1 MLLLLSVILGLV
13 FGLIKKGRLEKL
25 VALRGLWL
33 PILSFLATA
42 VIGYLPE
49 INLLPK
55 IILTCF
61 SYLCVIIF
69 ALINL
74 RGSLL
79 SCLLIGLGSLCN
91 FVVIAVN
98 SFRMPISEGALAYYS
113 QMTAEAVLETRADY
127 FVAVDGRANL
137 LFLGDI
143 ICVPITGI
151 GGYISLGDIL
161 LAFGVLFLI
170 YFSMTRTQPS
180 SKRAEVDLD
189 NSAD

>member
-13 FGLIKKGRLEKL
+13 FGLLKKGRLEKL

-33 PILSFLATA
+33 PILSFFATA
-42 VIGYLPE
+42 LIGYLPE

-61 SYLCVIIF
+61 SYLCIITF

-74 RGSLL
+74 RGSIF

-98 SFRMPISEGALAYYS
+98 SFRMPISESALIYYS

-127 FVAVDGRANL
+127 FVAVDGRAKL
-137 LFLGDI
+137 MFLGDI
-143 ICVPITGI
+143 ICVPIPGI
-151 GGYISLGDIL
+151 GGYISVGDIL
-161 LAFGVLFLI
+161 LAIGVLFLI
-170 YFSMTRTQPS
+170 YRSMTRTQPS
-180 SKRAEVDLD
+180 VTKAGDDFE
-189 NSAD
+189 